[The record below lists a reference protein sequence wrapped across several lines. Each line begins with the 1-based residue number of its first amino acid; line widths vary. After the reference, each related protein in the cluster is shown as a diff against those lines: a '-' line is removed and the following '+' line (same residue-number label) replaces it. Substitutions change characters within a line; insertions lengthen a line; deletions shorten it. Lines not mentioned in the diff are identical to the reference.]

1 MEFITLNCPHLGCD
15 PTRVTIFGQGSGA
28 TAVHHQILHERSNE
42 LFDGAIMQS
51 GAGFTDGSL
60 TQVKFQKLF
69 YFIVSSQ

>member
-1 MEFITLNCPHLGCD
+1 MEFIISNCPHLGCD

-28 TAVHHQILHERSNE
+28 TAVHHQILHERSND

-69 YFIVSSQ
+69 YFPRF

>member
-1 MEFITLNCPHLGCD
+1 MEFIISNCPHLGCD
-15 PTRVTIFGQGSGA
+15 PTRVTIIGQGSGA

-42 LFDGAIMQS
+42 LFYGAIMQS

-69 YFIVSSQ
+69 YFPRF